1 MKTISQYTNNET
13 IAIWIEGLLEEND
26 KTRIKDLTAREL
38 EREIKEVKGTIKNER
53 LWSLADDDGLHLEN
67 LTILEEYLKVLNQ
80 ILTELREEKKS

>member
-13 IAIWIEGLLEEND
+13 IAVWIEDLLEENE

-53 LWSLADDDGLHLEN
+53 LWSLADDGDLHLEN

>member
-13 IAIWIEGLLEEND
+13 IAIWIEDLLEENE

-53 LWSLADDDGLHLEN
+53 LWSLADDDDLHLEN